1 MKQILKLMACAALG
15 AAGCAE
21 QPAAPEAFGRALTPA
36 EIEAGILTPEVMWKM
51 TRAGSSSLSPDGS
64 ALLYAATNY
73 DTEADRGI
81 TQLFVEELESRTV
94 RTLTGTESNSSSP
107 RWSADGA
114 TVYFLSD
121 RSGSQQLWSMDTLG
135 GNLRQLTR
143 FDRDVEGFGISPR
156 GDKMWYVQTVPV
168 AARRSADIY
177 PDMARSKARIYDDL
191 MVRHWDYWDEGSYR
205 HLFVTDF
212 DGEEVQPGVD
222 IVGAE
227 AAYDVPMAPY
237 FDMDEIAW
245 NNAGTMIAY
254 TCKPMTGTEYALST
268 DSDIF
273 VYSLESGTTQNICK
287 PRNFGLEGAPVIDSV
302 AMPGYDKYPVW
313 SPDDTKIAFRSM
325 AKPMYEADRQRLFLY
340 DCATGGL
347 QELTSGFDH
356 SAMNVRWNGSG
367 WLWFIAPIEGT
378 HQLCRV
384 PAAGGSVDSRSVF
397 ELMVYSSLTNLP
409 ALLALSIFIAILM
422 VMIRSW
428 QDSEMVVWFSSGG
441 LSLLRWISP
450 VLRFSLP
457 MIVLV
462 ALISLVVTPWAKAQ
476 IERTSQQFEQR
487 DDVNRISPGRFIETE
502 GGARVFFIE
511 EVSEDGTRIKN
522 VFMSQRSGRG
532 ETILKADSGEI
543 RVNENG
549 IRYVVLKN
557 GRRYDTSEKADAAW
571 RVVDFDNYELR
582 LESKA
587 DQAYAS
593 RDVEELP
600 LDRLLRLDT
609 PVAKA
614 ELVWRLCWPRA

>member
-1 MKQILKLMACAALG
+1 MIFNRLLVNEFASSAGGVFTVLFSIVLTVGLVTILG
-15 AAGCAE
+15 
-21 QPAAPEAFGRALTPA
+21 Q
-36 EIEAGILTPEVMWKM
+36 
-51 TRAGSSSLSPDGS
+51 
-64 ALLYAATNY
+64 
-73 DTEADRGI
+73 
-81 TQLFVEELESRTV
+81 
-94 RTLTGTESNSSSP
+94 
-107 RWSADGA
+107 
-114 TVYFLSD
+114 
-121 RSGSQQLWSMDTLG
+121 
-135 GNLRQLTR
+135 
-143 FDRDVEGFGISPR
+143 
-156 GDKMWYVQTVPV
+156 
-168 AARRSADIY
+168 
-177 PDMARSKARIYDDL
+177 
-191 MVRHWDYWDEGSYR
+191 
-205 HLFVTDF
+205 
-212 DGEEVQPGVD
+212 
-222 IVGAE
+222 
-227 AAYDVPMAPY
+227 
-237 FDMDEIAW
+237 
-245 NNAGTMIAY
+245 
-254 TCKPMTGTEYALST
+254 
-268 DSDIF
+268 
-273 VYSLESGTTQNICK
+273 
-287 PRNFGLEGAPVIDSV
+287 
-302 AMPGYDKYPVW
+302 
-313 SPDDTKIAFRSM
+313 
-325 AKPMYEADRQRLFLY
+325 
-340 DCATGGL
+340 
-347 QELTSGFDH
+347 
-356 SAMNVRWNGSG
+356 
-367 WLWFIAPIEGT
+367 
-378 HQLCRV
+378 
-384 PAAGGSVDSRSVF
+384 AAGGSVDSRSVF

-522 VFMSQRSGRG
+522 VFMSQRSRRG

-600 LDRLLRLDT
+600 LDVLQSFSKEIGEDVYEVLKLEGS
-609 PVAKA
+609 VKA
-614 ELVWRLCWPRA
+614 RNHLGGTAPEQVRKQVTRWEGIFAERNKN

>member
-1 MKQILKLMACAALG
+1 MLFSIVLTVGLVTILG
-15 AAGCAE
+15 
-21 QPAAPEAFGRALTPA
+21 Q
-36 EIEAGILTPEVMWKM
+36 
-51 TRAGSSSLSPDGS
+51 
-64 ALLYAATNY
+64 
-73 DTEADRGI
+73 
-81 TQLFVEELESRTV
+81 
-94 RTLTGTESNSSSP
+94 
-107 RWSADGA
+107 
-114 TVYFLSD
+114 
-121 RSGSQQLWSMDTLG
+121 
-135 GNLRQLTR
+135 
-143 FDRDVEGFGISPR
+143 
-156 GDKMWYVQTVPV
+156 
-168 AARRSADIY
+168 
-177 PDMARSKARIYDDL
+177 
-191 MVRHWDYWDEGSYR
+191 
-205 HLFVTDF
+205 
-212 DGEEVQPGVD
+212 
-222 IVGAE
+222 
-227 AAYDVPMAPY
+227 
-237 FDMDEIAW
+237 
-245 NNAGTMIAY
+245 
-254 TCKPMTGTEYALST
+254 
-268 DSDIF
+268 
-273 VYSLESGTTQNICK
+273 
-287 PRNFGLEGAPVIDSV
+287 
-302 AMPGYDKYPVW
+302 
-313 SPDDTKIAFRSM
+313 
-325 AKPMYEADRQRLFLY
+325 
-340 DCATGGL
+340 
-347 QELTSGFDH
+347 
-356 SAMNVRWNGSG
+356 
-367 WLWFIAPIEGT
+367 
-378 HQLCRV
+378 
-384 PAAGGSVDSRSVF
+384 AAGGSVDSRSVF

-614 ELVWRLCWPRA
+614 ELVWRLCWPLAAFNLALLAIPLSYTNPRAGKSLSLLLAVLIFMLLFIKYGFIGSITCITAITIYSCIVSRDNITAIVCSLIIWAIVVIRHYSNIKRLVRGEENTLKLVGKNQSKDLTEEGKAEKSDDGQKEN